1 MNFLFNLRISQKI
14 MALVAGLCV
23 GFIAIGIA
31 YFVQIN
37 MQTQQAKE
45 RAELNQLQGA
55 LVSLA
60 TQSSQLKNN
69 PDVQIEIDTLLA
81 SLRGSNELSRSSE
94 LSNVTDLLTQYTVA
108 VSEQNTIGDDVIV
121 RREALTSA
129 AAALDDAVFDP
140 LAFAQLRT
148 AEFAYRAD
156 PTAPTYEKVF
166 ENIELISR
174 DSITNSLERVDSYS
188 AAFEELAYAL
198 KNQQVLGERE
208 SELQRNLNSALV
220 VLAGTVNNKVV
231 SSEAAAADLAQLIVA
246 AFIVMVFVIVTATAM
261 GVYFIYKSIVFPMA
275 HIQSVIRRINRGK
288 LKARVKLIENDEL
301 GDLGKAF
308 NQLLDERI
316 QNLEE
321 QSLENERLNNSII
334 SLIRAVG
341 TIARKDLTIKVP
353 VSADITGTVSDAIN
367 LLTSETAKTLARV
380 RTISGEVDKV
390 ADVLQVQSSA
400 VVRVAED
407 ERKQVIATAKA
418 LETSARAMNDIASK
432 AGDADSLAKEAIAST
447 QQARESVEG
456 AVASILGIRET
467 ISETEKRI
475 KRLGDRSQEVSGI
488 VSLINTIAERT
499 HILALNASMHAAS
512 AGEAGKGFA
521 VVADEVQRLAEN
533 AREATADI
541 SSMVNNIRVETS
553 DTVNIMNKLIAEV
566 AAGTKTAELAGRRM
580 NDTDKTTNELVQ
592 LVAVMAQ
599 SAIRQAEVTSRVR
612 DRAMIIRNFTEKT
625 GSQLVKQKA
634 YTDGLKD
641 QSASLVAQVNLFKL
655 PGELL
660 DEKAVPLIKAS

>member
-45 RAELNQLQGA
+45 RAELNQLQGT

-69 PDVQIEIDTLLA
+69 PDMKADVDTLIT
-81 SLRGSNELSRSSE
+81 SLRGSSELGKSSE
-94 LSNVTDLLTQYTVA
+94 LSNVTDLLTQYVA
-108 VSEQNTIGDDVIV
+108 AGGEQKTISADITT
-121 RREALTSA
+121 RREALNSA

-140 LAFAQLRT
+140 LAFAQLRA
-148 AEFAYRAD
+148 AEFSYRAQ
-156 PTAPTYEKVF
+156 PTASAYEKVF

-174 DSITNSLERVDSYS
+174 DSMTNSLELVDGYS

-198 KNQQVLGERE
+198 KNEKVLIERE
-208 SELQRNLNSALV
+208 SELQRSLNSALV
-220 VLAGTVNNKVV
+220 VLAGTVNDKVL

-380 RTISGEVDKV
+380 RTISREVDNV

-432 AGDADSLAKEAIAST
+432 AGEADSLAKDAIAST

-625 GSQLVKQKA
+625 GSQLGQQKA

-655 PGELL
+655 PSELL

>member
-45 RAELNQLQGA
+45 RAQLNQLQAA

-60 TQSSQLKNN
+60 TQSSQLKSNL
-69 PDVQIEIDTLLA
+69 DGKADAEALLDQ
-81 SLRGSNELSRSSE
+81 LRSSKLANGSE
-94 LSNVTDLLTQYTVA
+94 LRNVTDLLNQFLVA
-108 VSEQNTIGDDVIV
+108 VSEQAAVQSGLLE
-121 RREALTSA
+121 REKALD
-129 AAALDDAVFDP
+129 AAALALDDVVVDP
-140 LAFAQLRT
+140 LALAQLRA
-148 AEFAYRAD
+148 AEFAYRAQ
-156 PTAPTYEKVF
+156 PTTTGYEAVF
-166 ENIELISR
+166 DNIEMVSR
-174 DSITNSLERVDSYS
+174 GSVTNALEVVDGYS
-188 AAFEELAYAL
+188 AAFEEFAYSL
-198 KNQQVLGERE
+198 KNAQVLSAREGELER
-208 SELQRNLNSALV
+208 SLNNALV
-220 VLAGTVNNKVV
+220 VLAARVNDQVL
-231 SSEAAAADLAQLIVA
+231 STEAAAAELAQLIVA

-301 GDLGKAF
+301 GDLGRAF

-367 LLTSETAKTLARV
+367 LLTSETAKTLAQV

-418 LETSARAMNDIASK
+418 LETSARAMNDIAAK
-432 AGDADSLAKEAIAST
+432 AGDADSLAKEAISST

-625 GSQLVKQKA
+625 GSQLGQQKA
-634 YTDGLKD
+634 YTDGLKN

-655 PGELL
+655 PSELL
-660 DEKAVPLIKAS
+660 EAESALLTKAS

>member
-45 RAELNQLQGA
+45 RAQLNQLQAA

-60 TQSSQLKNN
+60 TQSSQLKSNL
-69 PDVQIEIDTLLA
+69 DGKADAEALLDQ
-81 SLRGSNELSRSSE
+81 LRSSKLANGSE
-94 LSNVTDLLTQYTVA
+94 LSNVTDLLNQFLVA
-108 VSEQNTIGDDVIV
+108 VGEQAAVQSGLLE
-121 RREALTSA
+121 REKALD
-129 AAALDDAVFDP
+129 AAALALDDVVVDP
-140 LAFAQLRT
+140 LALAQLRA
-148 AEFAYRAD
+148 AEFAYRAQ
-156 PTAPTYEKVF
+156 PTTTGYEAVF
-166 ENIELISR
+166 DNIEMVSR
-174 DSITNSLERVDSYS
+174 ESVINALEVVDGYS
-188 AAFEELAYAL
+188 AAFEEFAYSL
-198 KNQQVLGERE
+198 KNAQVLSAREGELER
-208 SELQRNLNSALV
+208 SLNNALV
-220 VLAGTVNNKVV
+220 VLAATVNDQVL
-231 SSEAAAADLAQLIVA
+231 STEAAAAELAQLIVA

-301 GDLGKAF
+301 GDLGRAF

-367 LLTSETAKTLARV
+367 LLTSETAKTLAQV

-418 LETSARAMNDIASK
+418 LETSARAMNDIAAK
-432 AGDADSLAKEAIAST
+432 AGDADSLAKEAISST

-625 GSQLVKQKA
+625 GSQLGQQKA
-634 YTDGLKD
+634 YTDGLKN

-655 PGELL
+655 PSELL
-660 DEKAVPLIKAS
+660 EAESALLTKAS